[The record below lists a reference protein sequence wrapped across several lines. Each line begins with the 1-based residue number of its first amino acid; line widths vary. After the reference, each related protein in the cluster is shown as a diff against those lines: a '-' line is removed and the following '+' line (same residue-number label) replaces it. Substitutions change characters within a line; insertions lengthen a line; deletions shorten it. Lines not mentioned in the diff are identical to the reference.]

1 MSVRSKLAVVF
12 AALAVASVVTLW
24 TRVEP
29 PVERAAETAP
39 APRQSGPSADVFA
52 VRVEEVLPRL
62 EAQIVAGAGRASD
75 EAAEACVR
83 DAAIRSRELED
94 IQHALFEGEPPAEW
108 TDQEARALATLVQ
121 AGAEPLR
128 RCVACGPRHGCGDAA
143 RALIR
148 VENALRAYQLR
159 RSGT

>member
-1 MSVRSKLAVVF
+1 MSVRSKLAVTF
-12 AALAVASVVTLW
+12 AALAVASAVALW
-24 TRVEP
+24 PRVET

-39 APRQSGPSADVFA
+39 ALRKRGPSADVFA

-62 EAQIVAGAGRASD
+62 EAQVVAGAGRSGD
-75 EAAEACVR
+75 EAAEICVR

-94 IQHALFEGEPPAEW
+94 IQHALFESEPPAEW
-108 TDQEARALATLVQ
+108 TDVEARALATLVQ
-121 AGAEPLR
+121 TGAEPLR
-128 RCVACGPRHGCGDAA
+128 RCVACGPHHGCGDAA
-143 RALIR
+143 RALVR